1 MGYLLLMMLAILTT
15 HHLGPDLSMKIY
27 TRTGDQGETALFG
40 GQRVSKDHDRIE
52 AYGTVDE
59 LNAVLGV
66 VRAEIAAL
74 AQRASGDG
82 GDPGE
87 IDALLSSVQHH
98 LFDLGAE
105 LAAPDPEKQGADLL
119 TNEHVKALEEAID
132 KFDGELPP
140 LKQFILPGGGNVAA
154 HMHVARCVCR
164 RAERLVVALGHHE
177 AVREIP
183 VQYVNRLA
191 DLLFVLARFAN
202 HTAGIPDVPW
212 EK

>member
-1 MGYLLLMMLAILTT
+1 
-15 HHLGPDLSMKIY
+15 MKIY

-66 VRAEIAAL
+66 VRADLTAT
-74 AQRASGDG
+74 

-87 IDALLSSVQHH
+87 LDPVLSAIQHQ

-105 LAAPDPEKQGADLL
+105 LSTPSPEQQGTDLVSDQ
-119 TNEHVKALEEAID
+119 HVAGLEEAID
-132 KFDGELPP
+132 RFEARLEP
-140 LKQFILPGGGNVAA
+140 LKQFILPGGGSVAA
-154 HMHVARCVCR
+154 QLHVARCVCR
-164 RAERLVVALGHHE
+164 RAERLIVALGHHE
-177 AVREIP
+177 AVRQTP

-191 DLLFVLARFAN
+191 DLLFVLARAAN
-202 HTAGIPDVPW
+202 HAEALPDVPW
-212 EK
+212 SKESGK